1 MKILLAEHFGVNSR
15 NLSRQVPT
23 VNASLIKTGILGAK
37 IHIKIHVNSLK
48 VSSFLKNSQNSQNRQ
63 IHPNRQNNY
72 IIPKKR
78 FLAIFIKC
86 YFIIRSNN

>member
-23 VNASLIKTGILGAK
+23 VNASLIKTDILGAK

-48 VSSFLKNSQNSQNRQ
+48 VSSFLKNSQNHQNRQ
-63 IHPNRQNNY
+63 IHQNRQNNF
-72 IIPKKR
+72 IFR
-78 FLAIFIKC
+78 FL
-86 YFIIRSNN
+86 IILCNFYLIYTLE